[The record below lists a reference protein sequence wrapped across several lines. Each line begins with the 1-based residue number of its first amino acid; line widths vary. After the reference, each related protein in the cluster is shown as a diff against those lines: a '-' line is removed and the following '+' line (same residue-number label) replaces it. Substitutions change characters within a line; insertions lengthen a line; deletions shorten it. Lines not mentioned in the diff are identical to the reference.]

1 LATRH
6 SLIATDKD
14 IILLTSRGRQFI
26 VDPAGKVAAEIDGL
40 EGTLTV
46 LRLVAEKDP
55 GWRGEFLPGFTEHC
69 HTYTTLRS
77 DSAIKSY
84 LYNRLN
90 SLVERGYVTRRGL
103 TYEITDAGLSYLD
116 TNTTLLP
123 GPAVVAGRRSDI
135 HKLAKE
141 LRQEAREQ
149 LADYLAHMD
158 PFKFEGL
165 VKVLLEEMGYEDVET
180 TAPTNDK
187 GVDVIAHIE
196 LGISSVREVIQV
208 KRHKGSLNRTVLD
221 QLRGSLYRFNAVR
234 GTIISTGKFSRGAR
248 DAAFERGAPPI
259 TLIDGDKLL
268 DLLMERQIGVTRK
281 SVEYYEFDPT
291 KLAQFELETS
301 INGSV

>member
-1 LATRH
+1 
-6 SLIATDKD
+6 
-14 IILLTSRGRQFI
+14 
-26 VDPAGKVAAEIDGL
+26 
-40 EGTLTV
+40 
-46 LRLVAEKDP
+46 
-55 GWRGEFLPGFTEHC
+55 
-69 HTYTTLRS
+69 
-77 DSAIKSY
+77 
-84 LYNRLN
+84 
-90 SLVERGYVTRRGL
+90 
-103 TYEITDAGLSYLD
+103 
-116 TNTTLLP
+116 
-123 GPAVVAGRRSDI
+123 
-135 HKLAKE
+135 
-141 LRQEAREQ
+141 
-149 LADYLAHMD
+149 
-158 PFKFEGL
+158 
-165 VKVLLEEMGYEDVET
+165 
-180 TAPTNDK
+180 
-187 GVDVIAHIE
+187 